1 MLTGL
6 FICSL
11 FGRLK
16 ILTAVALKASP
27 TIGPASSSLGS
38 VDHSSHRPNQTQVGG
53 DIDSIEECYV
63 CSGREGTDGKD
74 RPPIQ
79 RYRD

>member
-6 FICSL
+6 LICSL

-16 ILTAVALKASP
+16 ILTAVAPKASP
-27 TIGPASSSLGS
+27 TTGPSSLGS
-38 VDHSSHRPNQTQVGG
+38 VDHSSRRPNQTQVGG
-53 DIDSIEECYV
+53 GIDSIKECYV